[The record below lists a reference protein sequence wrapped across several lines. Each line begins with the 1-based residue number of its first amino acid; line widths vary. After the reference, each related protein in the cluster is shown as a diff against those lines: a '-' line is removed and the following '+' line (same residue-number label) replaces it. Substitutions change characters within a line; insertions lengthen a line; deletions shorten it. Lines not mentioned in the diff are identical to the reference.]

1 MPDSKD
7 PNRWVEY
14 AENDYQAGSRL
25 KDSIASSAAF
35 LFHASAEKYLKAV
48 LLKQQKPVPKSHEI
62 DSLLKLVAPSIPESS
77 REQKAAKLLD
87 LIFNFS
93 RYPDDLLEMGLEET
107 SSIHQASTVLRA
119 YARGELGLEQQSEV
133 KP

>member
-14 AENDYQAGSRL
+14 AENDYQAGLRL

-35 LFHASAEKYLKAV
+35 LFHASVEKYLKAV
-48 LLKQQKPVPKSHEI
+48 LLLQHKAVPKSHEI
-62 DSLLKLVAPSIPESS
+62 DSLLKLAAPKIPEKS
-77 REQKAAKLLD
+77 REQQAAKLLD
-87 LIFNFS
+87 IIFNFS

-119 YARGELGLEQQSEV
+119 YARGELGLEGDL
-133 KP
+133 

>member
-14 AENDYQAGSRL
+14 AENDYQAAFQL
-25 KDSIASSAAF
+25 KDNIASSSAF
-35 LFHASAEKYLKAV
+35 LFHAAVEKYLKAV
-48 LLKQQKPVPKSHEI
+48 LLHKGKKVPQIHDIAK
-62 DSLLKLVAPSIPESS
+62 LLELVEPQLQTQS
-77 REQKAAKLLD
+77 REQQAAKLLD
-87 LIFNFS
+87 IIFNFS

-119 YARGELGLEQQSEV
+119 YARGELGLEGDL
-133 KP
+133 

>member
-14 AENDYQAGSRL
+14 AENDYQAGMHL

-35 LFHASAEKYLKAV
+35 LFHAAVEKYLKAV
-48 LLKQQKPVPKSHEI
+48 LLHQKKAVPKSHEI
-62 DSLLKLVAPSIPESS
+62 DSLLKLVAPKIPESS
-77 REQKAAKLLD
+77 REQQAAKLLD
-87 LIFNFS
+87 IIFNFS

-119 YARGELGLEQQSEV
+119 YARGELGLKE
-133 KP
+133 